1 MMPKSLRS
9 RVTTVGVITMA
20 LVLGIGAWVTVRAL
34 AAGLRS
40 DLGAQNEE
48 VLDSLVEEIAAGA
61 NVSTLLLPIGS
72 DGTEFLIIDD
82 QDRVINASL
91 LPAVPPPGTTV
102 EGIDVIQ
109 DGAGVI
115 QGGAG
120 VIQSGPVEIGAAF
133 SEAELELLARELG
146 VDVDDITFSGA
157 DFGSVVF
164 VDVDNWFETRRDVI
178 SPNNGPLTL
187 IATTPLGVVGRS
199 LTRLSIALAI
209 IVPVLVALGGWALWV
224 AIGAAL
230 GPIQRISDEANRI
243 APSNSGDRLPVPETG
258 DEIAA
263 LTATLN
269 NMLDRLD
276 DGLIRQRQFISD
288 ASHELRSP
296 LTTITGAAELVASR
310 SDLPSD
316 AEPTVALLQR
326 GVSRLEAV
334 LDDVTQLAEGDAG
347 LVAAE
352 VDLDVLIKRE
362 LSAAASDH
370 PDIRFDSG
378 SLTPMSLRVHEL
390 SLSRA
395 IQNLVAN
402 AARHATSKVAVAT
415 ETMLDV
421 DDLVVITVD
430 DDGPGVAPEDRD
442 RIFDRFVR
450 LDDGRSRSAG
460 GSGLG
465 LSIVASIART
475 HGGSVT
481 CGESP
486 LGGARFTLMIATS
499 L

>member
-34 AAGLRS
+34 ASGLRS

-48 VLDSLVEEIAAGA
+48 VLGSLVEEIADGA
-61 NVSTLLLPIGS
+61 NVSSLLLPIGS
-72 DGTEFLIIDD
+72 DGTEFLILDD

-91 LPAVPPPGTTV
+91 LPATPVPGMTI
-102 EGIDVIQ
+102 EG
-109 DGAGVI
+109 
-115 QGGAG
+115 G
-120 VIQSGPVEIGAAF
+120 VIQSGSVEFGPAF
-133 SEAELELLARELG
+133 SEAELEILARELG
-146 VDVDDITFSGA
+146 IALDEISVSNAGFE
-157 DFGSVVF
+157 SVVL
-164 VDVDNWFETRRDVI
+164 VDADDWFETRREVV

-187 IATTPLGVVGRS
+187 IATTPIGVVGRS

-352 VDLDVLIKRE
+352 VDLDDLIKRE
-362 LSAAASDH
+362 LTTAASEH
-370 PDIRFDSG
+370 PDIDFDG
-378 SLTPMSLRVHEL
+378 GGLTPMSLRVHEL

-395 IQNLVAN
+395 VQNLVAN
-402 AARHATSKVAVAT
+402 AARHADAKVAVAT
-415 ETMLDV
+415 EAVLDI
-421 DDLVVITVD
+421 DDLVAITVD

-450 LDDGRSRSAG
+450 LDDARSRASG